1 MDAVSTRPLIHPD
14 SIILQYAPTLRNEW
28 LTLVPF
34 MDVISSY
41 SAGPQPQCKHDSMD
55 TPQHITLDFSVWKNG
70 ECLIPRF
77 FKITADG
84 VTLETM
90 DGDLKS
96 SLRQLHDFLR
106 QLPRDPESFAN

>member
-1 MDAVSTRPLIHPD
+1 MDPANY
-14 SIILQYAPTLRNEW
+14 ILEYAPTLRDEW

-55 TPQHITLDFSVWKNG
+55 TPQHITLDFSVWKDG

-77 FKITADG
+77 FKITANG
-84 VTLETM
+84 VTLETV
-90 DGDLKS
+90 DGNIES
-96 SLRQLHDFLR
+96 SMRQLYDFLR
-106 QLPRDPESFAN
+106 QLPRDPESFANY

>member
-1 MDAVSTRPLIHPD
+1 MDATSTRSLID
-14 SIILQYAPTLRNEW
+14 SNSIILQYAPTLRDEW

-41 SAGPQPQCKHDSMD
+41 SAGPQPRCKHASM
-55 TPQHITLDFSVWKNG
+55 DFSVWKNG
-70 ECLIPRF
+70 ECLIPRL

-90 DGDLKS
+90 DGDFES